1 MTRDESIFLGILV
14 VNLVLAVIY
23 LLYGILFAVPVQSR
37 DYMTEGVRI

>member
-37 DYMTEGVRI
+37 VSKKGKEG